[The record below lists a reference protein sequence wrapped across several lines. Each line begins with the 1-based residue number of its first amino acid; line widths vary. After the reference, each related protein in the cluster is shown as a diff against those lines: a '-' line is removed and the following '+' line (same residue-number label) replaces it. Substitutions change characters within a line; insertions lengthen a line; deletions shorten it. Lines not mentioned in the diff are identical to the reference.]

1 MTPRVG
7 GSVMTPEGLG
17 EYQGTVQPHG
27 MALVVFRDG
36 HFAYYDTRHIYAV
49 AVRGVVKARD
59 LVDARV
65 ARMLDMATVEREG
78 DWR

>member
-17 EYQGTVQPHG
+17 EYRGPTQPHG

-65 ARMLDMATVEREG
+65 ARMLAAQASAKEG
-78 DWR
+78 DR